1 MKQTAGKEKLGKIA
15 PQFAHLNDDVLFGEV
30 WSRENELSLRDRSLV
45 TIIALMAQGT
55 IDDSFLYHLQN
66 GKNNGLTRQE
76 ISEAITHAAFY
87 CGWPKAWAAFNL
99 ATTVWPDE
107 PDDKMIAH
115 QKQMIFPIGKPNDQ
129 YARYFKGQSYLLPLC
144 QKPVAIANVTFA
156 PACCNNWHIHQAVSG
171 GGQIL
176 LAIAGKGYY
185 QEWGQDKIELNPG
198 DIVVIKSGVK
208 HWHGATRDQW
218 FSHLAIEVPGKDT
231 FTQWLDEVNE
241 KEYDK

>member
-1 MKQTAGKEKLGKIA
+1 M
-15 PQFAHLNDDVLFGEV
+15 
-30 WSRENELSLRDRSLV
+30 
-45 TIIALMAQGT
+45 
-55 IDDSFLYHLQN
+55 
-66 GKNNGLTRQE
+66 
-76 ISEAITHAAFY
+76 
-87 CGWPKAWAAFNL
+87 
-99 ATTVWPDE
+99 
-107 PDDKMIAH
+107 
-115 QKQMIFPIGKPNDQ
+115 
-129 YARYFKGQSYLLPLC
+129 PLC

-156 PACCNNWHIHQAVSG
+156 PACRNNWHIHQAVSG